1 MQKSA
6 PPLFRTHDLAFR
18 TQYAELKERALQIPH
33 LLPGTPGTLVRR
45 EGSGAGYAYRAYYPV
60 PGSKQKEALVCRWDD
75 EAGRTTARDE
85 IEFAGWMEKQT
96 SLLRKIG
103 FQVADK
109 KTARVLVEL
118 HNRGLFAAGLVLV
131 GTLAYTAWLNELGAI
146 AIAARTL
153 DVDLARRGPLKLA
166 SPQAFLDTM
175 RATDLPFVP
184 VPGMPSSE
192 PSTTVK
198 LPGVEGLRVDILA
211 PGKQLGKIVQ
221 ARELA
226 WAALQIP
233 FYDYL
238 LEFPVQ
244 AALLAGGHCVP
255 VLIPQAGRFAC
266 HKLFSAAD
274 TQRSPE
280 KAEKDL
286 RQAAVLVAA
295 QTDADQQ
302 ELLSAFDALPKGM
315 RKAVRASG
323 KKLQGMLTGHEEAAE
338 LITQLATV

>member
-1 MQKSA
+1 MLR
-6 PPLFRTHDLAFR
+6 PDVPLFRTHDLAFR
-18 TQYAELKERALQIPH
+18 TQYAELKERAMQIPH
-33 LLPGTPGTLVRR
+33 LPPGTPGTLVRR
-45 EGSGAGYAYRAYYPV
+45 EGSGAGYAYRSYYPV
-60 PGSKQKEALVCRWDD
+60 PGSKQKEELVCRWDD
-75 EAGRTTARDE
+75 EARLAAARDE

-118 HNRGLFAAGLVLV
+118 HNRDLFTAGLVLV
-131 GTLAYTAWLNELGAI
+131 GTLAYTAWLNELGVI
-146 AIAARTL
+146 AITARTL
-153 DVDLARRGPLKLA
+153 DVDLARKGPLKLA

-211 PGKQLGKIVQ
+211 PGKHLGKVIR

-226 WAALQIP
+226 WAAQQIP

-238 LEFPVQ
+238 LESPVQ
-244 AALLAGGHCVP
+244 ATILAGGHCVP
-255 VLIPQAGRFAC
+255 VIIPQAGRFAC

-274 TQRSPE
+274 TQRSRE

-286 RQAAVLVAA
+286 RQAAVLIAA
-295 QTDADQQ
+295 LTNTDRQ
-302 ELLSAFDALPKGM
+302 ELVSAFDAFPKGM
-315 RKAVRASG
+315 RKAVQASG
-323 KKLQGMLTGHEEAAE
+323 KKLQEMLAAHEEAAE
-338 LITQLATV
+338 LIAELAAA

>member
-1 MQKSA
+1 MPKPGA
-6 PPLFRTHDLAFR
+6 PLFRTHDLAFR
-18 TQYAELKERALQIPH
+18 TQYAELKERALQVPH

-45 EGSGAGYAYRAYYPV
+45 EGSGAGYAYRSYYPV
-60 PGSKQKEALVCRWDD
+60 PGSKQKEDLVCRWDD
-75 EAGRTTARDE
+75 EASLAEARDD

-118 HNRGLFAAGLVLV
+118 HNRGLFTAGLVLV
-131 GTLAYTAWLNELGAI
+131 GTLAYTAWLNELGVI

-184 VPGMPSSE
+184 VHGMPSSA
-192 PSTTVK
+192 PTTTVK

-211 PGKQLGKIVQ
+211 PGKHLGKIIQ
-221 ARELA
+221 AKELA
-226 WAALQIP
+226 WAAQQIP

-238 LEFPVQ
+238 LESPVQ
-244 AALLAGGHCVP
+244 AAILAGGHCVSAI
-255 VLIPQAGRFAC
+255 IPQAGRFAC

-274 TQRSPE
+274 TQRSRE

-286 RQAAVLVAA
+286 RQAAVLIATLA
-295 QTDADQQ
+295 DADRQ
-302 ELLSAFDALPKGM
+302 ELVSAFDTQPKGM
-315 RKAVRASG
+315 RKAVQASG
-323 KKLQGMLTGHEEAAE
+323 KKLQGMLAAHAEATE
-338 LITQLATV
+338 LIAKLATA